1 MKKSAAPLPPPC
13 PRCRPYRGLWMS
25 TPDGMKRCTC
35 PRGVMLAA
43 GKVRRVRPSVPEK
56 RDIHA
61 VKSIPLNSH
70 AVSRGVAES
79 AQIHDGKAAA
89 CGDER

>member
-1 MKKSAAPLPPPC
+1 
-13 PRCRPYRGLWMS
+13 
-25 TPDGMKRCTC
+25 
-35 PRGVMLAA
+35 MLAA